1 MEEAVHGRHVGMAG
15 AGSDDAGMAAES
27 RSANGVGP
35 AGRGSPHRG
44 RAHGKGADGEGAD
57 GRGEEAAMQ
66 SISRQPIREAE
77 RVAADDGREAHRV
90 VRRSRASLEQRAA
103 WAARRAAFHWN
114 DVGSGNADGSAD
126 GRWQAHV
133 WLLQCEV
140 CGDLVDWRAA
150 CNRAKRDGRMEF
162 VAGDGCSGR
171 GAGCGGRGHRR
182 GRHGEGQRSMR
193 ERLEEGRRMLVE
205 WPARR
210 DTRAWIRAEE
220 QRGR

>member
-66 SISRQPIREAE
+66 SVSRQPIREAE
-77 RVAADDGREAHRV
+77 RVAADDGCEAHRV

-150 CNRAKRDGRMEF
+150 CNRAKRDGNDEACRKTTERRIDAPD
-162 VAGDGCSGR
+162 VDH
-171 GAGCGGRGHRR
+171 GGRT
-182 GRHGEGQRSMR
+182 GRAEKKDSLQLGSEGDTRCR
-193 ERLEEGRRMLVE
+193 ERLMPG
-205 WPARR
+205 
-210 DTRAWIRAEE
+210 
-220 QRGR
+220 